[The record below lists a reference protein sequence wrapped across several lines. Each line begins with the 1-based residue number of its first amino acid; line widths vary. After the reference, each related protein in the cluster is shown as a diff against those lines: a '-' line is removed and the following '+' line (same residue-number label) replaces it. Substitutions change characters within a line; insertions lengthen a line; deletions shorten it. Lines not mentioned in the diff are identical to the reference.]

1 MKLLCGLIFALISTC
16 PPGSCQTQ
24 DSSAGLDRMGLYE
37 ETGARGLKD
46 PDSIANLGLF
56 HGLSKIHVYDSVHAK
71 EPKVDSTMLE
81 RKLRNMGVTCVGSQL
96 ALATDSTWIDFTTRP
111 NHPEG
116 TLNCILT
123 VSDVI
128 KLERKPLKK
137 YRLTWWYKRVEAVT
151 IQEGFDKLSEL
162 LIADLSKANKLKA
175 DGK

>member
-1 MKLLCGLIFALISTC
+1 
-16 PPGSCQTQ
+16 
-24 DSSAGLDRMGLYE
+24 MGLYE

-71 EPKVDSTMLE
+71 EPKVDSSKLE
-81 RKLRNMGVTCVGSQL
+81 QKLRNMGVACVGSQL

-111 NHPEG
+111 NHPAG
-116 TLNCILT
+116 TLNCILSI
-123 VSDVI
+123 SDVI

-137 YRLTWWYKRVEAVT
+137 YRLTWWYKRVEAAT

-162 LIADLSKANKLKA
+162 LIADLNKANKLKA
-175 DGK
+175 AGK

>member
-1 MKLLCGLIFALISTC
+1 
-16 PPGSCQTQ
+16 
-24 DSSAGLDRMGLYE
+24 MGLYE